1 LLKEFSAMDA
11 ALSWLKSHG
20 KEILGTLV
28 VIGGITYI
36 VTTGGAGVLI
46 LAVL

>member
-1 LLKEFSAMDA
+1 MAWVKN
-11 ALSWLKSHG
+11 HG

-28 VIGGITYI
+28 VIGGITYV
-36 VTTGGAGVLI
+36 VTTGGGVLI